1 MASRLILALDV
12 ETTGLDPTKDRIV
25 ELGWCLFDVDEKEV
39 VLSGGAYV
47 ADVEVPPEIQRI
59 TGIRPEWPKRFGRS
73 LQGILI
79 DVDMLAT
86 GGEGT
91 AALVAHNAPFDRA
104 FLEACAAAEGLSK
117 KTLTGPGPWI
127 DTLTDLPL
135 EHEPDSKKLR
145 YLALDLGLNPVLA
158 HRAQFDAIL
167 AAQLVGCFDFD
178 KVLERA
184 KSPRVVVQA
193 LVSFDDRQK
202 AKDLNFRWEKLEGIE
217 RTFTKQWVKAAK
229 ECDMPALLAAAKTSG
244 FRVVQ
249 VPS

>member
-145 YLALDLGLNPVLA
+145 YLALDLGLHPVLA

-167 AAQLVGCFDFD
+167 AAQLVGRFDFD

-184 KSPRVVVQA
+184 KSPSVIFRA
-193 LVSFDDRQK
+193 DVSYDDREK
-202 AKDLNFRWEKLEGIE
+202 AKTLGFRWQQIDGVE
-217 RTFTKQWVKAAK
+217 RVFTKQWVRRVKTIDLPFLRESAR
-229 ECDMPALLAAAKTSG
+229 AAAV
-244 FRVVQ
+244 RLVE
-249 VPS
+249 VPA